1 MAPQQHNSI
10 LQMDQHLC
18 EAVSTK
24 AKHSS
29 LYEWRFIAGLCC
41 VQH

>member
-1 MAPQQHNSI
+1 MAQQQHNSI
-10 LQMDQHLC
+10 LQMDQHLS

-24 AKHSS
+24 AEHSS
-29 LYEWRFIAGLCC
+29 LHEGRFIAGLCC